1 MQEGTA
7 ILLKNLPGGRQV
19 YVAAGQSR
27 PRLMLCFLIDDSL
40 SPVTSPVLVTV
51 INILAR
57 QGFQVETINPEDV
70 VTRPDSLGSIH
81 DLYIMK
87 SNTELSLSLAGI
99 LHTQGARMLNPYMSC
114 ITTQDK
120 IVASQLLHAAGVPV
134 PSSWVTSNLTLLQYI
149 VEQTPV
155 VIKPHRGH
163 RGAGVRLVQNADE
176 MALISPPRT
185 PVLIQKFVQGNGEDL
200 KIYVVN
206 EEVFA
211 VRNRVPPLG
220 FRPYI
225 EMPSQPGEPCEVSS
239 ELRDIA
245 LRCGRILGLGLY
257 GLDVIETTE
266 GPFVVDV
273 DSFPSY
279 QGVPNIA
286 PLIADYIRGY
296 ALGWFNLE
304 PLGLNAQAET
314 ELSEKEIK
322 DSGTAVE
329 EAIFLTEFLQ
339 TSATIRQDLEK
350 GADSAA
356 NTTTQEAQ
364 PVRIHYPHTMPE
376 HGSQIVDEGKW
387 KQAPK
392 KGVVFQNSDV
402 KLLFD
407 ALGNSDH
414 EYRLVAEKAMRGFT
428 KDVKRGKVT
437 SLNQTSRDLSIPHKN
452 LSEWVAKGLIPY
464 EYRDKN
470 AIYLAKDVAQELGRD
485 NQEAKEMGIQTA
497 RLLRER
503 YEKYFP
509 PEPQSRPEPETLKV
523 VYETGKIQG
532 KKEQTQTMPQSYEIV
547 TTLRQAAEKTGVPLE
562 EIMTTRDIQAE
573 FDIKKARV
581 NRWSRSGHLMPL
593 PVRLKGSGEGGQR
606 VYRRSD
612 IEGVVANPPKGG
624 RPPK

>member
-7 ILLKNLPGGRQV
+7 ILLKNLPGGRQEH
-19 YVAAGQSR
+19 VAAGQSR
-27 PRLMLCFLIDDSL
+27 PRLMLCFLIDDSF

-57 QGFQVETINPEDV
+57 HGFQVETVIAEEV
-70 VTRPDSLGSIH
+70 VTQPESLGSTH

-134 PSSWVTSNLTLLQYI
+134 PSSWVTRNLTLLWHI
-149 VEQTPV
+149 VEQTPL

-163 RGAGVRLVQNADE
+163 RGAGMRLVQNANE
-176 MALISPPRT
+176 LALIPPPRT

-211 VRNRVPPLG
+211 VRKRVSPLG
-220 FRPYI
+220 FIPQR

-257 GLDVIETTE
+257 GLDVIETSE

-314 ELSEKEIK
+314 ELTEKETK

-339 TSATIRQDLEK
+339 TSATIRRDLEK

-364 PVRIHYPHTMPE
+364 SVRNHYAHTMPE
-376 HGSQIVDEGKW
+376 HAPELIDEGNW
-387 KQAPK
+387 EQAPK
-392 KGVVFQNSDV
+392 KGIVYKRPRSHYDSDYLRENADQIAELIV
-402 KLLFD
+402 DTLKTDDPARSPELKQ
-407 ALGNSDH
+407 ALHVIVES
-414 EYRLVAEKAMRGFT
+414 VAKSKG
-428 KDVKRGKVT
+428 T
-437 SLNQTSRDLSIPHKN
+437 SLNQASRKHRIPHKN
-452 LSEWVAKGLIPY
+452 LSEWVAKGLIPVL
-464 EYRDKN
+464 YRDRN
-470 AIYLAKDVAQELGRD
+470 TIYIANNTAEELSHD
-485 NQEAKEMGIQTA
+485 YQDAKEMGYQPA

-503 YEKYFP
+503 REKYFP
-509 PEPQSRPEPETLKV
+509 
-523 VYETGKIQG
+523 
-532 KKEQTQTMPQSYEIV
+532 QTS
-547 TTLRQAAEKTGVPLE
+547 QARG
-562 EIMTTRDIQAE
+562 
-573 FDIKKARV
+573 
-581 NRWSRSGHLMPL
+581 
-593 PVRLKGSGEGGQR
+593 
-606 VYRRSD
+606 
-612 IEGVVANPPKGG
+612 
-624 RPPK
+624 